1 MKILI
6 SVCITL
12 CCFQWATAQQD
23 KPSNRP
29 ITYPDS
35 SNDSQLDFDEITI
48 NGEIVK
54 VMIVDGDTLM
64 LSEFQE
70 ISVTSKRKF
79 NSSAEYRKYLIYRKY
94 AREVY
99 PYAVEAIQTFKT
111 VNEVTQ
117 DIGYWKKKK
126 YVRRVQEQLF
136 SKFED
141 NFKNLTKTQGRILIH
156 MIEKELDTPMYLLI
170 KDTRGWVTA
179 NYWQVLS
186 GMFDYD
192 LKEGYV
198 VGKDPILDLVLNDF
212 DLKFNEK

>member
-1 MKILI
+1 MNRYLI
-6 SVCITL
+6 VF
-12 CCFQWATAQQD
+12 CFLLLWGASFGQ
-23 KPSNRP
+23 K
-29 ITYPDS
+29 
-35 SNDSQLDFDEITI
+35 NDSKNAPKQDSFSFGNMTI
-48 NGEIVK
+48 DGEIVEI
-54 VMIVDGDTLM
+54 MIVNGDTIM
-64 LSEFQE
+64 VSEFQE

-79 NSSAEYRKYLIYRKY
+79 SSHAEYRKYLIYRKY

-99 PYAVEAIQTFKT
+99 PYAVEAIQTFQT
-111 VNEVTQ
+111 VERVTQ
-117 DIGYWKKKK
+117 DLSYWKKKK

-156 MIEKELDTPMYLLI
+156 MIEKELDTSMYTLI

-186 GMFDYD
+186 SMFDYD

-198 VGKDPILDLVLNDF
+198 VGKDPILDMVLNDF